1 MIILDGGKF
10 PLDDYSIGNGMEA
23 IPEWSGRTFFRKLY
37 LNFTLNHVKED
48 LGKNI
53 LNTLS
58 AKALKQGNFDVLVR
72 KK

>member
-1 MIILDGGKF
+1 MVRKGFFGKLYLNF
-10 PLDDYSIGNGMEA
+10 TG
-23 IPEWSGRTFFRKLY
+23 KLY

-53 LNTLS
+53 LNTCG
-58 AKALKQGNFDVLVR
+58 AKALKQGNIDVLVR